1 MVQVLSTWSN
11 QPSSV
16 GCKPSLGSV
25 RSTLTIQK
33 KQVFT
38 IAVGR
43 SFFTAWSTTAYLSR
57 KYWWNHVHVTL
68 AFEVHSSQKRK
79 KKRKKTKWPSVI
91 VSNCEFLILK
101 RVIKSLISSW
111 WCHLNREKLVVVVLD
126 ILHWKKTPSF
136 YPKRCNFSNIGHI
149 KPCNIVT
156 MN

>member
-25 RSTLTIQK
+25 RRTLTIQK

-43 SFFTAWSTTAYLSR
+43 SFFTAWSTAYLCR

-68 AFEVHSSQKRK
+68 AFEVVVKRET
-79 KKRKKTKWPSVI
+79 RKEKTKWPSVI
-91 VSNCEFLILK
+91 VSNSEFLILK

-111 WCHLNREKLVVVVLD
+111 WCHLSREKLVVVVLD
-126 ILHWKKTPSF
+126 IPHWKKTPSF